1 MNFPQ
6 STHQALLEK
15 FNPSTTEVR
24 EIFKEI
30 RHVSGADPTNPES
43 HKIILSNGLSIGEF
57 CLWYITSNRT
67 LCYGGTMKN
76 HPKK

>member
-6 STHQALLEK
+6 HTNQALLK
-15 FNPSTTEVR
+15 RFNPSVVQVR
-24 EIFKEI
+24 DLFKEI
-30 RHVSGADPTNPES
+30 RRCSADPSDPDS

-67 LCYGGTMKN
+67 LCYGDTAKN
-76 HPKK
+76 QATE